1 MRHGNAHTVEKLLG
15 DVGFSANV
23 RLQDGNRCPQMG
35 RRIVK
40 KLQYE
45 RVPFERLLDD
55 APLNAEAAAVNEANL
70 CQPRFVRLVDV
81 LFDHRWDV
89 ARRERVEI
97 EHAFDGYPD
106 RVLILHRYRVGI
118 GFS

>member
-15 DVGFSANV
+15 VVGISANL
-23 RLQDGNRCPQMG
+23 RLQDGNGCTQMG
-35 RRIVK
+35 CRIVK

-45 RVPFERLLDD
+45 RVPLECLLDD
-55 APLNAEAAAVNEANL
+55 APLNAAAAAVNEANL
-70 CQPRFVRLVDV
+70 RQPSLVRLVDV

-89 ARRERVEI
+89 ARGESVEI

-106 RVLILHRYRVGI
+106 RVLILHR
-118 GFS
+118 